1 MFFFSLIHIDG
12 PAFKIRPKSVEAD
25 IDGTISL
32 YCDVDG
38 NPSPDILWIHE
49 PHDRVRIMYIKI
61 ILQYKYAFDTNTYEI
76 FIYNMSI
83 CLLLY
88 GADAEI

>member
-1 MFFFSLIHIDG
+1 M
-12 PAFKIRPKSVEAD
+12 RPKSVEAD

-49 PHDRVRIMYIKI
+49 PHDRVCCVYIYFNAYISEKVDCVCRSVCLFKI
-61 ILQYKYAFDTNTYEI
+61 ILYI
-76 FIYNMSI
+76 
-83 CLLLY
+83 LLH
-88 GADAEI
+88 DIHTI